1 MGVRIWAQSIFGED
15 HRSYSREGYAVINE
29 GIERLYAKV
38 LSSDTKVNVSFVE
51 KSTYLTSHS
60 HLELFNN
67 AEILKG
73 ILRAEEEGYDVAF
86 VRCGNDPAIREGR
99 EAVRIPV
106 VGMTEA
112 AMHYACQLGSKFAV
126 IGVDEKS
133 GPIVERNIKL
143 FGLEDKAIAVCP
155 VRCPVGP
162 DWEPLLYDSI
172 PWFQSTDLVL
182 EKVVPEFEKVA
193 RRCIDDG
200 AEVIVT
206 GCALYASF
214 TLAGYNMV
222 SGTQVPVVESTA
234 VGIKTAEMMGSLY
247 KSLGLSTS
255 KHMTY
260 HSYVTPEMRA
270 DLLEPFGGTGL

>member
-1 MGVRIWAQSIFGED
+1 MLNA
-15 HRSYSREGYAVINE
+15 
-29 GIERLYAKV
+29 
-38 LSSDTKVNVSFVE
+38 DTEVTVAFVDR
-51 KSTYLTSHS
+51 STYLTSHA

-67 AEILKG
+67 TEILRG
-73 ILRAEEEGYDVAF
+73 IIRAESEGYDVAF

-112 AMHYACQLGSKFAV
+112 AMHYACQLGSQFAV

-133 GPIVERNIKL
+133 GPIVERNIRL
-143 FGLEDKAIAVCP
+143 FGLEDKAIAVRP

-162 DWEPLLYDSI
+162 DWEPLLHDSI

-214 TLAGYNMV
+214 TLAGYNMIG
-222 SGTQVPVVESTA
+222 GTQVPVVESTA
-234 VGIKTAEMMGSLY
+234 VGIKTAEMMGGLY
-247 KSLGLSTS
+247 RSLGISTS

-260 HSYVTPEMRA
+260 HNYVTPELRSQ
-270 DLLEPFGGTGL
+270 LLAPFDEERRP